1 MMGYESINGNGPYL
15 KRITSQHRIRP
26 KYMAT
31 NKAYLDKLQDAY
43 DFYMQILLGFDLD
56 TAIGKQLDLLG
67 KIVGIDRVL
76 DFEPY
81 YANSKL
87 NDEQYRKLIRA
98 KISTNQWDGTMQGL
112 ISLWEG
118 IFGEYTLKIFDGQD
132 MSIIAEFSGV
142 EDLFEAE
149 LISHGVFAPC
159 GQGVGANYRFVMES
173 KVTGELFIAGVT
185 SDEITDY
192 LNSYEPTPRNFDSN
206 LNIAGGMVLEI
217 ITQWI

>member
-1 MMGYESINGNGPYL
+1 MGYEKFDGNDRYL
-15 KRITSQHRIRP
+15 RRITSEHRVRP

-31 NKAYLDKLQDAY
+31 NRAYLDKLQDVY
-43 DFYMQILLGFDLD
+43 DFYCQVLLGFDLD
-56 TAIGKQLDLLG
+56 SATGKQLDVLG
-67 KIVGIDRVL
+67 NIVGISRVL

-81 YANSKL
+81 YADSKL
-87 NDEQYRKLIRA
+87 NDDQYRKLIRA

-112 ISLWEG
+112 ISLWQG

-149 LISHGVFAPC
+149 LISHGYFAPC

-173 KVTGELFIAGVT
+173 IIDGQLYISGITH
-185 SDEITDY
+185 DEITDH
-192 LNSYEPTPRNFDSN
+192 LNDYNPTPDDFNTRLFVG
-206 LNIAGGMVLEI
+206 AGIPLEI
-217 ITQWI
+217 ITDWI